1 VTEMTSSGAD
11 HLTKLDTTVAH
22 SARLWNYLLGGKD
35 NFAVDRE
42 AAEQVLAYMPE
53 LVQSA
58 RFNREFLGR
67 AVRFLAGEA
76 GIRQFLDIG
85 TGLPTANNTHEV
97 AQATAASSRI
107 VYVDND
113 PMVLVHARAL
123 LTSSPEGA
131 TDYIDADLRDPERI
145 LGEAAQTLD
154 FSQPVAVMLLG
165 IVNFVVDD
173 DQAHAIVRR
182 LLDAVPPGSY
192 LVISHPTMEVNP
204 EAVERAMQMWNSS
217 GAAPICARNPQE
229 IASFFDGLE
238 LLEPGL
244 VTVSQWRPDGNDTHL
259 RAQTS
264 GMVEATGQ
272 ASSAAPTL
280 AATHAGAPARRR
292 IAAKPPWMTK
302 SATSSGSTSRVKPGP
317 RPVIVNASRAR
328 VATASTRAC
337 PRTVRPPSSSA
348 ARNTPAAPTPATAS
362 SHHRCGIGALS
373 VKPRWLGTATIAA
386 AYPVSTTPPTRER
399 AAGGPGA
406 GRPRRHHQASP
417 PAAKPANT
425 AVE

>member
-1 VTEMTSSGAD
+1 MTSGAD
-11 HLTKLDTTVAH
+11 NLTKLDTTVAH

-97 AQATAASSRI
+97 AQSTAPSSRI

-145 LGEAAQTLD
+145 LGDAAQTLD
-154 FSQPVAVMLLG
+154 FDQPVAVMLLG

-173 DQAHAIVRR
+173 DDAHAIVRR
-182 LLDAVPPGSY
+182 LLSAVPAGSY

-204 EAVERAMQMWNSS
+204 EAVQRAMDMWNSS
-217 GAAPICARNPQE
+217 GAAPICARSPQG

-238 LLEPGL
+238 LLEPGV
-244 VTVSQWRPDGNDTHL
+244 VTVSQWRPDGNDT
-259 RAQTS
+259 T
-264 GMVEATGQ
+264 
-272 ASSAAPTL
+272 
-280 AATHAGAPARRR
+280 
-292 IAAKPPWMTK
+292 
-302 SATSSGSTSRVKPGP
+302 
-317 RPVIVNASRAR
+317 
-328 VATASTRAC
+328 
-337 PRTVRPPSSSA
+337 TVS
-348 ARNTPAAPTPATAS
+348 
-362 SHHRCGIGALS
+362 
-373 VKPRWLGTATIAA
+373 
-386 AYPVSTTPPTRER
+386 EF
-399 AAGGPGA
+399 GGV
-406 GRPRRHHQASP
+406 GR
-417 PAAKPANT
+417 KY
-425 AVE
+425 